1 MADARRWNNPVSSD
15 SKLVTL
21 LASRAGSD
29 AWTTASMP
37 SRPRVLTQAVICVG
51 SVDAAVTTAMARAS
65 VGRRISR
72 PGGGARMQCAD
83 EVESLLRAVAR
94 GDCLCELHLVV
105 FALFDRWVVRRV
117 RRLKDSGEIRLVLAD
132 HAPLP
137 EVTAALL
144 IEAVE
149 GSHALVG
156 RAAQPMGQER
166 EFTTRPDGRA
176 IKLTSDCRSGGIRRA
191 NAAEIPTRSSFHATR
206 CAKIAF
212 TLAKMAFS
220 LAAWWFGAPR
230 ALCAA
235 SALSGFEVARGSERS
250 LRASALTGLAN
261 MQYSKGKSPGLSGQ
275 DDRPVVT
282 GGLRSA
288 DSKRAHLQPGRLV
301 RQGRRREPDL
311 LHHRRRSG
319 LRPRA
324 VPVIE
329 SSART
334 SRCGTG
340 RRATSI
346 STAAK

>member
-1 MADARRWNNPVSSD
+1 MGCS
-15 SKLVTL
+15 
-21 LASRAGSD
+21 AGSSLERFGRD
-29 AWTTASMP
+29 SP
-37 SRPRVLTQAVICVG
+37 CPGRPR
-51 SVDAAVTTAMARAS
+51 AAS
-65 VGRRISR
+65 
-72 PGGGARMQCAD
+72 
-83 EVESLLRAVAR
+83 R
-94 GDCLCELHLVV
+94 GDCGLV
-105 FALFDRWVVRRV
+105 DRSRRRQPCYGGSRGPTNGSIAGVHHTARRSRHQVDQRLPFGRDQARECSRDPDEVV
-117 RRLKDSGEIRLVLAD
+117 
-132 HAPLP
+132 LP
-137 EVTAALL
+137 R
-144 IEAVE
+144 
-149 GSHALVG
+149 HAL
-156 RAAQPMGQER
+156 
-166 EFTTRPDGRA
+166 
-176 IKLTSDCRSGGIRRA
+176 
-191 NAAEIPTRSSFHATR
+191 R

-235 SALSGFEVARGSERS
+235 SALSGFEVARDRERS